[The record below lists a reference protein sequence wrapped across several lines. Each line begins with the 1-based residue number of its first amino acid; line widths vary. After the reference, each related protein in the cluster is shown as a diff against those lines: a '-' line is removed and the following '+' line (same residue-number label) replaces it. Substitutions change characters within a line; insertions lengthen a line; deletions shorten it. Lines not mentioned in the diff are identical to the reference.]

1 MNAEATLTK
10 IRRTLLVVSAG
21 TFFMTVVEL
30 VFVGHWNENI
40 QYLPFAL
47 SAFGLAAIAFA
58 YTRPGRASLTFLR
71 WTMIAVAACSLI
83 GFYEHIYNNYTF
95 WLEIQP
101 NTTTSELI
109 NATFTGGIPVLAPGI
124 LLLGAVLGW
133 LAVYNEPS
141 K

>member
-1 MNAEATLTK
+1 M
-10 IRRTLLVVSAG
+10 VVSAG

-47 SAFGLAAIAFA
+47 SISGLAVIAFA
-58 YTRPGRASLTFLR
+58 YARPGRNSMSLLR
-71 WTMIAVAACSLI
+71 WTMVTVASCSLI
-83 GFYEHIYNNYTF
+83 GFYEHMHNNYTF

-101 NTTTSELI
+101 NTTTAELI
-109 NATFTGGIPVLAPGI
+109 KATLTGGIPVLAPGI